1 MIVLLRIIV
10 LLKKFVDQVLLYL
23 INFVLIAYDCA
34 VLIIFVFHCVN
45 VEDVETFRNNIR
57 DVEFYIISFLFLT
70 NIYEP
75 ETLDVAGNNE

>member
-1 MIVLLRIIV
+1 M
-10 LLKKFVDQVLLYL
+10 DQVLLYFIYHIL
-23 INFVLIAYDCA
+23 ITLNCTVLIF
-34 VLIIFVFHCVN
+34 FVFHCVN